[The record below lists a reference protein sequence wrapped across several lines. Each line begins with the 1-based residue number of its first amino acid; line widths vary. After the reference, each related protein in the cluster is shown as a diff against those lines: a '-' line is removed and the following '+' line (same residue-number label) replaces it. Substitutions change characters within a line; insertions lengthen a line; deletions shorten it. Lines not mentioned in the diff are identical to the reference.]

1 MSYNPNDVICE
12 ILGRPAAEMNDPASE
27 GFLCPF
33 KNSICMKR
41 SHNITG
47 PLPVCSIYLQ
57 RKDKEKQ
64 PVAVCPR
71 RLYAADIFHDVIEYC
86 WPGEKPTNPILV
98 REVKMGDVG
107 NVDMVI
113 ADLSEDGTT
122 IKNFVSIELQAIDIT
137 GTYEPAYS
145 SIIHN
150 SVLEKRPT
158 YNFNYRNVQKR
169 FVTQLIDKG
178 IYHHHWETK
187 IVAVVQDVVY
197 ENLHNKIAF
206 PELSIDQ
213 SNVVFL
219 QYAMVLTKTSVGPR
233 YQLKLKK
240 VTGTQHNALMMSS
253 FYKKAPPKEKF
264 CQRILTV
271 YKADH
276 K

>member
-1 MSYNPNDVICE
+1 MLCELLHSTRRFHHGLFLTLLRWRTSSYNP
-12 ILGRPAAEMNDPASE
+12 
-27 GFLCPF
+27 
-33 KNSICMKR
+33 
-41 SHNITG
+41 
-47 PLPVCSIYLQ
+47 Y
-57 RKDKEKQ
+57 
-64 PVAVCPR
+64 
-71 RLYAADIFHDVIEYC
+71 
-86 WPGEKPTNPILV
+86 
-98 REVKMGDVG
+98 
-107 NVDMVI
+107 
-113 ADLSEDGTT
+113 
-122 IKNFVSIELQAIDIT
+122 
-137 GTYEPAYS
+137 
-145 SIIHN
+145 
-150 SVLEKRPT
+150 
-158 YNFNYRNVQKR
+158 
-169 FVTQLIDKG
+169 TQLIDKG